1 MLAARGQSHTTG
13 RPTKTARAEGE
24 PDSNVG
30 AAPEAAVHVHLDGI
44 DDVAQHADRAG
55 PQSCRPAVAL
65 AHTVVGHPDRGGPG
79 LCRPAAI
86 GLAGQLSDDN
96 SLAVTGSKTAEV
108 DSRRLAVGAGVSL
121 PWSRAS

>member
-55 PQSCRPAVAL
+55 PQSRWRTPWLDTQTAAAPAS
-65 AHTVVGHPDRGGPG
+65 
-79 LCRPAAI
+79 AAPPRS
-86 GLAGQLSDDN
+86 A
-96 SLAVTGSKTAEV
+96 
-108 DSRRLAVGAGVSL
+108 
-121 PWSRAS
+121 